1 MNEVEVPKLAAQY
14 LECKI
19 EIKKQQRKRYR
30 FSLMVTLPVIAFLCV
45 LYMKFGF
52 GFLWPSFWEERDID
66 FVTSLIILGAVGLV
80 LVGLLLKARKTLMEQ
95 TGIENAK
102 LMELGKVLDSA
113 NRSGISERD
122 LKKQAK
128 KLRRS
133 I

>member
-1 MNEVEVPKLAAQY
+1 MKEVEGTKLAARY

-19 EIKKQQRKRYR
+19 EIKKQRRKRYR
-30 FSLMVTLPVIAFLCV
+30 FALMVTIPVIAFLCV

-52 GFLWPSFWEERDID
+52 GFLLPSFWEERDID

-80 LVGLLLKARKTLMEQ
+80 LVGLLLKARKTLMER

-102 LMELGKVLDSA
+102 LMELGEVLDSA
-113 NRSGISERD
+113 YRSGINERD

>member
-1 MNEVEVPKLAAQY
+1 MKEVEGTKLAARY

-19 EIKKQQRKRYR
+19 EIKKQRRKRYR
-30 FSLMVTLPVIAFLCV
+30 FALMVTIPVIAFLCV

-52 GFLWPSFWEERDID
+52 GFLLPSFWEERDID

-80 LVGLLLKARKTLMEQ
+80 LVGLLLKARKTLIER

-102 LMELGKVLDSA
+102 LMELGEVLDSA
-113 NRSGISERD
+113 YRSGINERD